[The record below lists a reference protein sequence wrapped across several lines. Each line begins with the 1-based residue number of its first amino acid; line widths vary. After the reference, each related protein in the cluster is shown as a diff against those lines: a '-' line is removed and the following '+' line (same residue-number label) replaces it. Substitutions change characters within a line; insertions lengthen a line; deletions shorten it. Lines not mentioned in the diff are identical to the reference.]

1 MIKERDFDL
10 NYLMAEEA
18 ENEKKKKKRE
28 EERERIRNAEAEKKA
43 LFHEMVMKAK
53 ADSAFPDREPPKAEG
68 RYVSLDKTL
77 HPAIGFEYVE
87 DINQLEAGE
96 YIQIRGAGFGILSQV
111 KDDGTL
117 EVYFGKGMYGDMY
130 RWYMVYDLIE
140 GRKLL
145 RLSE

>member
-1 MIKERDFDL
+1 MIKEYDL

-18 ENEKKKKKRE
+18 KKEERRKRKE
-28 EERERIRNAEAEKKA
+28 EERDEIRKAEAEKKA

-53 ADSAFPDREPPKAEG
+53 AESAFPDRKPPEAGG
-68 RYVSLDKTL
+68 RYVTFDKTL

-87 DINQLEAGE
+87 DINQLEAGD
-96 YIQIRGAGFGILSQV
+96 YIQIKGTGFGILSQV

-145 RLSE
+145 RLDGV